1 MNIPI
6 EDWLNTNK
14 LTLLKGWACDG
25 FTDKEIAAKI
35 GISERTLAR
44 WKKYKVMRDSQAVY
58 PIAQALKDGKEVV
71 DYAVQSALLKNAL
84 NGDTTAQIYW
94 LKNRQPDKWRDR
106 RNEPNEGKQETDIE
120 DLTPLVELL
129 NEPDTDD

>member
-14 LTLLKGWACDG
+14 LTLLKGWARDG
-25 FTDKEIAAKI
+25 LTDKEIAARI
-35 GISERTLAR
+35 GISVRTLAR
-44 WKKYKVMRDSQAVY
+44 WKKHKVMRDSMAVY

-71 DYAVQSALLKNAL
+71 DYAVESALLKNAM
-84 NGDTTAQIYW
+84 NGDTTAIIFW
-94 LKNRQPDKWRDR
+94 LKNRQPEKWRDR
-106 RNEPNEGKQETDIE
+106 RSDPKDQKQEIDIE

-129 NEPDTDD
+129 NEPDADD